1 MKDINQ
7 LEWRE
12 LIANDDNAEI
22 LDVRTPE
29 EHDEGYIANSK
40 LIDIQQPQVFIEEVE
55 KLDKSKNYYI
65 YCRSGGR
72 SAQACQILDQ
82 MGFKNTYNLIGGFS
96 HWEGERKTS

>member
-7 LEWRE
+7 EEWRE
-12 LIANDDNAEI
+12 LTANDQQAEI

-29 EHDEGYIANSK
+29 EHEEGYIANSK
-40 LIDIQQPQVFIEEVE
+40 LVDIQQPQVFVSEVE

-72 SAQACQILDQ
+72 SSQACQILEQ
-82 MGFKNTYNLIGGFS
+82 MGFENTFNLIGGFS
-96 HWEGERKTS
+96 KWEGEKQTS

>member
-7 LEWRE
+7 EEWRK
-12 LIANDDNAEI
+12 LISTDENAEI

-29 EHDEGYIANSK
+29 EYDEGYIKDAK
-40 LIDIQQPQVFIEEVE
+40 LIDIQQPQVFMDEVE

-72 SAQACQILDQ
+72 SSQACQILNQ
-82 MGFKNTYNLIGGFS
+82 MGFENTYNLIGGFS
-96 HWEGERKTS
+96 KWEGEKQTS